1 MARLLLLGLL
11 CAVAD
16 GRLAP
21 PSSRSL
27 APTPAKRGA
36 PLGTRGG
43 VAGTMSEGAA
53 TVSLFKTIVGGGILA
68 LPAGMAA
75 GTGTGVA
82 PAVAIV
88 ALHAALS
95 AYTYSLVG
103 RAVAKTGAA
112 NFGELWDACFSP
124 STSWVI
130 DVMIMGVAGGA
141 CLTYGC
147 FLGDLLAQLSGGA
160 VGRTAAIVGLACFPI
175 APLALLKNLSALKH
189 SSMAGLAAIA
199 VSAYVVVKRAVDGTY
214 GAPAA
219 RFGSWLAGAGDPLAQ
234 VSSTRLC
241 VGTCVLFNMLSTA
254 FMCHTNAVRAYNEL
268 DRKDRHAAVALKA
281 FGLAALLYGAVM
293 LAGYATFGGACKG
306 LILSNYD
313 GADPLALVTRVATLV
328 SLLSSHPLLF
338 TSFRDATFSLFKA
351 TVDPLLAKNPANWN
365 WLTLLLLAV
374 PTSLAIVLP
383 DVGFVVSLMGAS
395 LGAGLIIVIPGLFGT
410 SLGLATSAVEARV
423 MKLVTYF
430 GVGIGIFGTVVTCLE
445 TYTDLLN

>member
-1 MARLLLLGLL
+1 MKSGTSH
-11 CAVAD
+11 
-16 GRLAP
+16 P
-21 PSSRSL
+21 F
-27 APTPAKRGA
+27 PA
-36 PLGTRGG
+36 
-43 VAGTMSEGAA
+43 
-53 TVSLFKTIVGGGILA
+53 
-68 LPAGMAA
+68 
-75 GTGTGVA
+75 
-82 PAVAIV
+82 
-88 ALHAALS
+88 
-95 AYTYSLVG
+95 
-103 RAVAKTGAA
+103 
-112 NFGELWDACFSP
+112 
-124 STSWVI
+124 
-130 DVMIMGVAGGA
+130 
-141 CLTYGC
+141 
-147 FLGDLLAQLSGGA
+147 Q
-160 VGRTAAIVGLACFPI
+160 
-175 APLALLKNLSALKH
+175 
-189 SSMAGLAAIA
+189 
-199 VSAYVVVKRAVDGTY
+199 VKRAVDGTY

-219 RFGSWLAGAGDPLAQ
+219 QFGSWLAGAGDPLAQ
-234 VSSTRLC
+234 VSGGRLC

-268 DRKDRHAAVALKA
+268 ERKDRHAAVALKA

-313 GADPLALVTRVATLV
+313 GSDPLALVTRVATLV

-410 SLGLATSAVEARV
+410 SLGLANSAVEARV

>member
-27 APTPAKRGA
+27 APAPTKRGA

-82 PAVAIV
+82 PAVAI
-88 ALHAALS
+88 A
-95 AYTYSLVG
+95 
-103 RAVAKTGAA
+103 GAA

-124 STSWVI
+124 KTSWVI

-199 VSAYVVVKRAVDGTY
+199 VSATSSSSRADGTY
-214 GAPAA
+214 GAGRP
-219 RFGSWLAGAGDPLAQ
+219 
-234 VSSTRLC
+234 
-241 VGTCVLFNMLSTA
+241 
-254 FMCHTNAVRAYNEL
+254 
-268 DRKDRHAAVALKA
+268 A

-313 GADPLALVTRVATLV
+313 GSDPLALVTRVATLV

-410 SLGLATSAVEARV
+410 SLGLANSAVEARV

>member
-1 MARLLLLGLL
+1 
-11 CAVAD
+11 
-16 GRLAP
+16 
-21 PSSRSL
+21 
-27 APTPAKRGA
+27 
-36 PLGTRGG
+36 
-43 VAGTMSEGAA
+43 
-53 TVSLFKTIVGGGILA
+53 
-68 LPAGMAA
+68 MAA

-124 STSWVI
+124 KTSWVI

-199 VSAYVVVKRAVDGTY
+199 VSACVVVKRAVDGTY

-219 RFGSWLAGAGDPLAQ
+219 RFGSWLAGAGDPLVQ

-254 FMCHTNAVRAYNEL
+254 FMCHTSAVRATTSSAQGPPRGRRAQGL
-268 DRKDRHAAVALKA
+268 RPRGAALRRRHAR
-281 FGLAALLYGAVM
+281 GLRDLRRRLQGVDSVELRRLRPARAR
-293 LAGYATFGGACKG
+293 GG
-306 LILSNYD
+306 
-313 GADPLALVTRVATLV
+313 VATLV

-410 SLGLATSAVEARV
+410 SLGLANSAVEARV
-423 MKLVTYF
+423 MKLVTYC